1 MRNGVKRALLL
12 AVCGASL
19 LVACRE
25 VVVPTPSATQPPPTP
40 PPTVVPSPE
49 MTWTALPSAT
59 AEPTPTQTAKPAAT
73 PTAPPTVPADQVVA
87 RETTLSILSYIYT
100 PYLEEALDESHGVPY
115 LWLDRATY
123 GQPSPNEV
131 VLTPFKAVVLENRY
145 LTLIILPELG
155 GRLYQC
161 VFKPT
166 GQAIFYQN
174 RVLKPTGWGPLSRER
189 NWWLA
194 AGGLEWAFPVSEHG
208 YEWGVPW
215 SYSIERSGPEVKV
228 LLWDTEDA
236 RLRSRVEIALSP
248 DRAYFEVRPRA
259 ENPTDSSVS
268 LQFWTNAMLSLGSHS
283 LSPNTEFVLPTD
295 EILIHSAAPDS
306 ALPGERSRIAWPVWE
321 GRDLSL
327 YGSWQDWLGL
337 FVPELSH
344 EFMGAYNYDT
354 DLGVVRAFSRE
365 QAPGVKLFAWGLS
378 SPYIGEYTDDGSQY
392 FEMWGGLNRSFW
404 PEDDIVLQPGESIGW
419 TEYWYPFVGIG
430 GLDFANREA
439 ALRLQYAGNSLRV
452 GLATSTPR
460 EGTLVLQIE
469 GQEAYREQV
478 SVGPASPYVAAAA
491 VPSGVTTD
499 GNISINFLAPS
510 GEVIAS
516 YEVPLSALVH

>member
-12 AVCGASL
+12 SVCAASL
-19 LVACRE
+19 LVGCGE

-40 PPTVVPSPE
+40 PPTMVPSPE
-49 MTWTALPSAT
+49 VTLTAPPSAT
-59 AEPTPTQTAKPAAT
+59 TEATATQTPRPAAT
-73 PTAPPTVPADQVVA
+73 PTASPTALTEQVLV
-87 RETTLSILSYIYT
+87 RETTLSILSYVYES
-100 PYLEEALDESHGVPY
+100 YLEEGLDEDHGVRY
-115 LWLDRATY
+115 LWLDRAAY
-123 GQPSPNEV
+123 EQPSPEFA

-145 LTLIILPELG
+145 LTLTILPELG

-161 VFKPT
+161 AFKPT
-166 GQAIFYQN
+166 GQTIFYQN

-215 SYSIERSGPEVKV
+215 SYSIERSGAEVKV
-228 LLWDTEDA
+228 VLWATEEA

-248 DRAYFEVRPRA
+248 NRAYFEVRPRA

-268 LQFWTNAMLSLGSHS
+268 VQFWTNAMLSLGSHS

-295 EILIHSAAPDS
+295 EILIHSAGPDS
-306 ALPGERSRIAWPVWE
+306 GLPGERFLIAWPVWE

-327 YGSWQDWLGL
+327 YESWQDWLGL

-344 EFMGAYNYDT
+344 EFTGAYNYDT

-365 QAPGVKLFAWGLS
+365 QAPGVKLFAWGLG
-378 SPYIGEYTDDGSQY
+378 SPYGAEYADDGSQY

-404 PEDDIVLQPGESIGW
+404 PEDDVVLQPGESSGW
-419 TEYWYPFVGIG
+419 TEYWYPFVGIE

-439 ALRLQYAGNSLRV
+439 ALSLQYAGDSLQV

-460 EGTLVLQIE
+460 EGILVLQIE
-469 GQEAYREQV
+469 GEEAYREQV
-478 SVGPASPYVAAAA
+478 RVSPESPYLAAAA
-491 VPSGVTTD
+491 VRSGITTD
-499 GNISINFLAPS
+499 RNISINFLTLA

-516 YEVPLSALVH
+516 YEAPPSALVR